1 MRQLR
6 GLRVPEQFFQITLL
20 QDLTPVHEQGGIG
33 DFSGLL
39 GIVAYQQY
47 GQTPFTA

>member
-6 GLRVPEQFFQITLL
+6 GLRVLEQFFQITLL
-20 QDLTPVHEQGGIG
+20 QDLTPVHEQGGIR

-39 GIVAYQQY
+39 GIVTHQQHS
-47 GQTPFTA
+47 QTPFTA